1 VRSGRVSAEDRQRYG
16 QVFDSVAAEYDR
28 ERRSYP
34 PELVD
39 AALALGGLVAGDTVL
54 EVGCGT
60 GLLTEQLVAR
70 GLRVHALD
78 PGAEMVSR
86 ARRRVGADAPVE
98 FEIARFEEVC
108 PAGGPFPAL
117 FSASAWHW
125 LEPAASWRR
134 AWEALVPGGRLCLL
148 QDFGVA
154 DPRAARD
161 IELLTAAFK
170 RGAPELAAVWPAP
183 RDPEAVL
190 REAREHEGDVSAVW
204 SHLTNYALE
213 DPSAADLFDD
223 VRVDTVPLLIEQTAD
238 QFNAYFATTSFH
250 ARLEPAQRDRLAA
263 ENRQAAEEL
272 GGVLRY
278 GVLAVLV
285 SARRI

>member
-1 VRSGRVSAEDRQRYG
+1 MDSAEVRQRYG
-16 QVFDSVAAEYDR
+16 QVFDSVAEEYDR

-34 PELVD
+34 SELVD

-60 GLLTEQLVAR
+60 GLLTEQLLAR
-70 GLRVHALD
+70 GLRVQALD

-98 FEIARFEEVC
+98 FEIARFEEVS

-125 LEPAASWRR
+125 LEPALSWRR
-134 AWEALVPGGRLCLL
+134 AWEALAPGGRLCLL

-161 IELLTAAFK
+161 TELLIAAFK
-170 RGAPELAAVWPAP
+170 RGAPELAAVWPPP

-190 REAREHEGDVSAVW
+190 REARVHHGDVSAVW

-213 DPSAADLFDD
+213 DPSAAGLFED
-223 VRVDTVPLLIEQTAD
+223 VRIDTVPLLIEQTAD
-238 QFNAYFATTSFH
+238 QFNAYFRTTSFH
-250 ARLEPAQRDRLAA
+250 ARLEPAQRDRLAG
-263 ENRQAAEEL
+263 ENRRAAEEL

>member
-1 VRSGRVSAEDRQRYG
+1 VDSAEVRARYAR
-16 QVFDSVAAEYDR
+16 VFDSVAEEYDR
-28 ERRSYP
+28 ERRAYP

-39 AALALGGLVAGDTVL
+39 AAVQAGGLVAGDTVL

-70 GLRVHALD
+70 GLRVHAVD

-86 ARRRVGADAPVE
+86 ARRRLGENAPVE
-98 FEIARFEEVC
+98 FEVARFEEAT
-108 PAGGPFPAL
+108 PAGRPFPAL

-125 LEPAASWRR
+125 LDPAVSWRR
-134 AWEALVPGGRLCLL
+134 AWETLVPGGRLYLL
-148 QDFGVA
+148 QDFGIA

-161 IELLTAAFK
+161 TELLTAALE
-170 RGAPELAAVWPAP
+170 RGAPQLAAGWPTP
-183 RDPEAVL
+183 RDADAVL
-190 REAREHEGDVSAVW
+190 SEARERQDDVSAVW
-204 SHLTNYALE
+204 SHLTNYPLG

-223 VRVDTVPLLIEQTAD
+223 VCIDTVPLLIEQTAE
-238 QFNAYFATTSFH
+238 QFNAYFRTTSFH
-250 ARLEPAQRDRLAA
+250 ARLEPSQRDRLAA
-263 ENRQAAEEL
+263 ENRRAAEEL

-285 SARRI
+285 SARRDSS

>member
-1 VRSGRVSAEDRQRYG
+1 
-16 QVFDSVAAEYDR
+16 VFDSVAEEYDR
-28 ERRSYP
+28 ERRAYP

-39 AALALGGLVAGDTVL
+39 VALQVAGLVAGDTVL
-54 EVGCGT
+54 EIGSGT

-70 GLRVHALD
+70 GLHVHAVD

-86 ARRRVGADAPVE
+86 ARRRLGENAPVE
-98 FEIARFEEVC
+98 FEVARFEEVT

-125 LEPAASWRR
+125 LDPVVSWRR
-134 AWEALVPGGRLCLL
+134 AWEALAPGGRLCLL

-161 IELLTAAFK
+161 TELLTAALQ
-170 RGAPELAAVWPAP
+170 RAAPELAARWPAP
-183 RDPEAVL
+183 RDAKTIL
-190 REAREHEGDVSAVW
+190 REARERQDDVSAVW
-204 SHLTNYALE
+204 SHFSNYTLG
-213 DPSAADLFDD
+213 DPSAADLFED
-223 VRVDTVPLLIEQTAD
+223 VRIDTVPLLIEQTAD
-238 QFNAYFATTSFH
+238 QFNAYFRTTSFH

-263 ENRQAAEEL
+263 ENRQAAETL

-285 SARRI
+285 SARRSG

>member
-1 VRSGRVSAEDRQRYG
+1 VDSAELRARYG
-16 QVFDSVAAEYDR
+16 RVFDSVAEEYDR

-34 PELVD
+34 PELVEV
-39 AALALGGLVAGDTVL
+39 ALQRGGLVAGDTVL
-54 EVGCGT
+54 EVGSGT

-70 GLRVHALD
+70 GLRVHAVD

-86 ARRRVGADAPVE
+86 ARRRLGENAPVE
-98 FEIARFEEVC
+98 FEVTRFEEVT

-125 LEPAASWRR
+125 LDPAVSWRR
-134 AWEALVPGGRLCLL
+134 AWETLAPGGRLCLL

-161 IELLTAAFK
+161 TELLIAALK
-170 RGAPELAAVWPAP
+170 RGAPELAATWPAP
-183 RDPEAVL
+183 RDPEALL
-190 REAREHEGDVSAVW
+190 REARERQGDVSAVW
-204 SHLTNYALE
+204 SHLTNYALR
-213 DPSAADLFDD
+213 DPSAAELFED
-223 VRVDTVPLLIEQTAD
+223 VRIDAVPLLIEQTAD
-238 QFNAYFATTSFH
+238 QFNAYFRTTSFH
-250 ARLEPAQRDRLAA
+250 ARLEPAARERLAA
-263 ENRQAAEEL
+263 ENRRAAEEL

-285 SARRI
+285 SARRDP

>member
-1 VRSGRVSAEDRQRYG
+1 MDSAEVRQRYG
-16 QVFDSVAAEYDR
+16 QVFDSVAEEYDR

-34 PELVD
+34 SELVD

-60 GLLTEQLVAR
+60 GLLTEQLLAR
-70 GLRVHALD
+70 GLRVQALD

-98 FEIARFEEVC
+98 FEIARFEEVS

-125 LEPAASWRR
+125 LEPALSWRR
-134 AWEALVPGGRLCLL
+134 AWEALAPGGRLCLL

-161 IELLTAAFK
+161 TELLIAAFK
-170 RGAPELAAVWPAP
+170 RGAPELAAVWPPP

-190 REAREHEGDVSAVW
+190 REARVHHGDVSAVW

-213 DPSAADLFDD
+213 DPSAAGLFED
-223 VRVDTVPLLIEQTAD
+223 VRIDTVPLLIEQTAD
-238 QFNAYFATTSFH
+238 QFNAYFRTTSFH

-263 ENRQAAEEL
+263 ENRRAAEEL